1 MNITGAKIE
10 WLDDFDSPP
19 TLFIEVD
26 GFLPKWDEYRYEQR
40 GASYFAQHE
49 SGVCSFF
56 YYAAPSKD
64 GYGGSS
70 FELKMID
77 GTKRTLVGPWSGNE
91 LGMAAAGFPMTY
103 GCRAKAR
110 CTWGDGWSSSYG
122 VYLLEP
128 LWRETIARFCTDAHL
143 VSENCA
149 AGSPDMAGEQNRAI
163 SHGLPARGPVLTTL
177 MIARVGMTYAQSQA
191 YKRVNRFSRYA
202 HEVRDEPVRYA
213 CDKPASEM
221 RLGHATYV
229 NGLIAEHK
237 LEQWCQP
244 FDLANLPPLL
254 PPRPPEPVCSY
265 NPEDEP

>member
-1 MNITGAKIE
+1 MNIINASIE
-10 WLDDFDSPP
+10 WLEDFDSQP

-26 GFLPKWDEYRYEQR
+26 GFLPTREQYRYEQR

-70 FELKMID
+70 FDLTMID
-77 GTKRTLVGPWSGNE
+77 GSKRTLVGPWSGNE

-103 GCRAKAR
+103 ACRAKAR
-110 CTWGDGWSSSYG
+110 CNWGDGWSSSYG
-122 VYLLEP
+122 IHILEP
-128 LWRETIARFCTDAHL
+128 IWRETIARFCPDAHL
-143 VSENCA
+143 VSADCE

-163 SHGLPARGPVLTTL
+163 SHGLQPRGPVLSTL
-177 MIARVGMTYAQSQA
+177 LIARVGMTYPQSQA
-191 YKRVNRFSRYA
+191 FKRVERFSRYA
-202 HEVRDEPVRYA
+202 SEVRDEPVRYSYQTS
-213 CDKPASEM
+213 PIES

-229 NGLIAEHK
+229 NSLIAEHK

-254 PPRPPEPVCSY
+254 PPRAPEPVCSY
-265 NPEDEP
+265 DEEET